1 MGQRLRAEDLALIP
15 TTSGLELAVSNGSSR
30 GSDSPILT
38 ATGTS
43 HACSLQIYIQ
53 ANTHI
58 HKIIF

>member
-1 MGQRLRAEDLALIP
+1 LIP